1 MVDLLSSQTVAG
13 GEPAVQSVA
22 CAAFGRGEIAEQE
35 ICWHDALRHFE
46 TAARLEDNKDH
57 LAGLVRLLRLLGR
70 TAPNTATCLNKLV
83 ALYRPQGRYDA
94 AITALEA
101 AVFISRAV
109 LGPEHPITEKDI
121 ASVAGVKLAKLA

>member
-1 MVDLLSSQTVAG
+1 MAG

-35 ICWHDALRHFE
+35 IRWHDALRHFE
-46 TAARLEDNKDH
+46 TAARLEGNKDH

-109 LGPEHPITEKDI
+109 LGPEHPTTEKDI
-121 ASVAGVKLAKLA
+121 ASLAGVKLAKLA